1 MNTYVIYKFHDKN
14 MQHMID
20 HDNKSWGYCVVKDF
34 PFSPENAETFEL
46 SVKDIYE
53 NIGALGWAVFPMTEY
68 VSEIKKYKD
77 MGLTPVFV
85 RYKKDYEILRKDY
98 KEFMNS

>member
-1 MNTYVIYKFHDKN
+1 
-14 MQHMID
+14 
-20 HDNKSWGYCVVKDF
+20 
-34 PFSPENAETFEL
+34 
-46 SVKDIYE
+46 
-53 NIGALGWAVFPMTEY
+53 LGWAVFPMTEY

-98 KEFMNS
+98 KDFMNS